1 MSADSRVK
9 RLAGGLAVV
18 AAALVV
24 AGVALASQL
33 SEDARS
39 VTGCVTQAG
48 DFTKVAV
55 GDMPLKPCSG
65 TQVQVHL
72 DGDDL
77 VSIVAGTG
85 LVSEST
91 NGVATLS
98 IDSKYALPQDCEVNQ
113 VARWDGDEWLCSWD
127 VVPLP

>member
-1 MSADSRVK
+1 MA
-9 RLAGGLAVV
+9 AV
-18 AAALVV
+18 ALVV
-24 AGVALASQL
+24 GGVAIASQL
-33 SEDARS
+33 SEDATS

-55 GDMPLKPCSG
+55 GDTPLKPCSG
-65 TQVQVHL
+65 SQVQVRL
-72 DGDDL
+72 DGNDL

-98 IDSKYALPQDCEVNQ
+98 IDSKYALPQDCEVHQ

-127 VVPLP
+127 LMPLP